1 MVLDSG
7 WAELHFDMDADPLI
21 LVLTIWLARPDN
33 FDWWL
38 TGSISAYRN
47 ERPGR
52 RVKCTGYNLLLSR
65 VLWEAL
71 LS

>member
-52 RVKCTGYNLLLSR
+52 RVISGQGHTFMCQN
-65 VLWEAL
+65 V
-71 LS
+71 

>member
-7 WAELHFDMDADPLI
+7 WAELHFDMDADPSI

-38 TGSISAYRN
+38 TGSKLLATSN
-47 ERPGR
+47 ELVAGR
-52 RVKCTGYNLLLSR
+52 HACILFST
-65 VLWEAL
+65 
-71 LS
+71 